1 MWYKFTDVDY
11 ATVTVV
17 EDIQNASEEEF
28 ISQET
33 ASYLVVGTLLLLYF
47 I

>member
-11 ATVTVV
+11 ATIVLT
-17 EDIQNASEEEF
+17 DNIQNASEEEF
-28 ISQET
+28 ISEET
-33 ASYLVVGTLLLLYF
+33 ATYLVVGTLLILYF